1 LLRERPD
8 VVVCIDASGDVPG
21 SFQTL
26 REAIELALIELG
38 VDIDIDLVLLGGT
51 NSSNAVLPADCATEG
66 VIQYPDSL
74 GGGMGRLLYGRHQL
88 SEVSSPAL
96 LQYGALDDRF
106 PDYSTADQFLSETE
120 FDQLVMLGEHVGDRI
135 VRLFEAGTP

>member
-1 LLRERPD
+1 MAQHPIAKHRLEALVD
-8 VVVCIDASGDVPG
+8 GVSAG
-21 SFQTL
+21 S
-26 REAIELALIELG
+26 ISILG
-38 VDIDIDLVLLGGT
+38 RGGT
-51 NSSNAVLPADCATEG
+51 
-66 VIQYPDSL
+66 
-74 GGGMGRLLYGRHQL
+74 GRLLYGRHQL
-88 SEVSSPAL
+88 SEVSSPSL